1 MHREG
6 LTAGVFSEL
15 LCFDERTPSDAVS
28 IPVCIPNLEYI
39 IGHIIPL
46 NVRIISYCTL
56 IFHGAVALVENNIS
70 YINIAPPNIN
80 FLRRYILH
88 KNRITN
94 LIYELNTI
102 CVCYVLCLFQVL

>member
-1 MHREG
+1 VHREG

-15 LCFDERTPSDAVS
+15 LCFDERNPSDAVS
-28 IPVCIPNLEYI
+28 IIPNLEYI

-46 NVRIISYCTL
+46 NVRIISHCTI
-56 IFHGAVALVENNIS
+56 IFHRAVALVENNIS
-70 YINIAPPNIN
+70 HTNIAPPNIN

-94 LIYELNTI
+94 LIHELNTI
-102 CVCYVLCLFQVL
+102 CVCYVLRLFQVL